1 MAAAEQT
8 IQGVKTAKKRV
19 AGWKQLS
26 RLMPYLMNYKGGM
39 TIGLITLVL
48 MGLVGNLIPI
58 IMGVIFDC
66 IGNEQKPLAK
76 LAGKLGGVSTW
87 VAKYYRPLDKHT
99 LGFFCIVLLIAIAAK
114 GIFSFLTRW
123 ILIGV
128 SREIEYDI
136 RNDVL
141 SKLIKLEP
149 EFYVRNRTGELMS
162 RCTND
167 LNNVRMVLGP
177 GIMYSGTTIVTFVLA
192 VAVML
197 MISAKLTLL
206 VLIPVPVVA
215 FTVKYFGQV
224 IHTLFEKIQAS
235 LATLSARAQEN
246 LSGMRVLRAY
256 VQEKV
261 EIERFDE
268 TNREYVQKNMK
279 LILAWSM
286 FMPALT
292 ALIGVTFLLVL
303 WQGGRLVMLDRIT
316 LGEWIAFYTFLG
328 QLIWPMVAL
337 GWVTNIFQRG
347 AASMGRLNYIFEAEP
362 RIDDRTMAEE
372 FKTALPVL
380 EAAAGDGDGAPVA
393 ASAPAKSN
401 GAHGPEIK
409 GEIEFR
415 NLTFAYPTIAGGNAA
430 ATKEAPGRVVL
441 KNINLKVPAGSTVA
455 IVGPTG
461 SGKSTLAALAARL
474 WEAPEG
480 TVLLDGRSIRE
491 WPLETVRRSLGFVP
505 QDTFLFTETLAENI
519 AFGVE
524 NAGSREVEDAA
535 QIADLYGDVA
545 DFSSKFETMI
555 GERGITLSGGQK
567 QRTALARAVI
577 RNPRILILDDALS
590 SVDTETEERIL
601 TRLREVMENR
611 TTMIVSHRCST
622 VRDADQI
629 VVLVNGQIAEHGT
642 HAELLGIGGYY
653 ADLYQKQLLEE
664 ELERA

>member
-8 IQGVKTAKKRV
+8 LPQVKVAQKRV
-19 AGWKQLS
+19 PGWKQLS
-26 RLMPYLMNYKGGM
+26 RLMPYLLNYKGGM
-39 TIGLITLVL
+39 TIGMITLVL

-66 IGNEQKPLAK
+66 IGKEPKPLAK
-76 LAGKLGGVSTW
+76 LAGKLGVVSEW
-87 VAKYYRPLDKHT
+87 VGHYYKPLDRHT

-141 SKLIKLEP
+141 TQLVTLEP

-177 GIMYSGTTIVTFVLA
+177 GIMYSGTTILTFALA

-197 MISAKLTLL
+197 MISVKLTLL
-206 VLIPVPVVA
+206 VLLPVPVVA
-215 FTVKYFGQV
+215 FTVNYFGQV
-224 IHTLFEKIQAS
+224 IHSLFEKIQAS
-235 LATLSARAQEN
+235 LAALSARAQEN

-256 VQEKV
+256 VQEKI

-303 WQGGRLVMLDRIT
+303 WQGGRQVMLDRIT

-347 AASMGRLNYIFEAEP
+347 AASMGRLNYVFDAQP
-362 RIDDRTMAEE
+362 SIDDRTVAEE
-372 FKTALPVL
+372 FRNAVPVL
-380 EAAAGDGDGAPVA
+380 EAATGVAIDRAPAPAGA
-393 ASAPAKSN
+393 ASADRVS
-401 GAHGPEIK
+401 GPEIK

-415 NLTFAYPTIAGGNAA
+415 NLTFA
-430 ATKEAPGRVVL
+430 
-441 KNINLKVPAGSTVA
+441 
-455 IVGPTG
+455 
-461 SGKSTLAALAARL
+461 
-474 WEAPEG
+474 
-480 TVLLDGRSIRE
+480 
-491 WPLETVRRSLGFVP
+491 
-505 QDTFLFTETLAENI
+505 
-519 AFGVE
+519 
-524 NAGSREVEDAA
+524 
-535 QIADLYGDVA
+535 
-545 DFSSKFETMI
+545 
-555 GERGITLSGGQK
+555 
-567 QRTALARAVI
+567 
-577 RNPRILILDDALS
+577 
-590 SVDTETEERIL
+590 
-601 TRLREVMENR
+601 
-611 TTMIVSHRCST
+611 
-622 VRDADQI
+622 
-629 VVLVNGQIAEHGT
+629 
-642 HAELLGIGGYY
+642 
-653 ADLYQKQLLEE
+653 
-664 ELERA
+664 

>member
-8 IQGVKTAKKRV
+8 IQGVKPAKKRG

-48 MGLVGNLIPI
+48 MGLVGNSIPI

-76 LAGKLGGVSTW
+76 LAGRLGGVSNW

-380 EAAAGDGDGAPVA
+380 EVAAGDGAIA
-393 ASAPAKSN
+393 AAPAKSN

-415 NLTFAYPTIAGGNAA
+415 NLTF
-430 ATKEAPGRVVL
+430 
-441 KNINLKVPAGSTVA
+441 
-455 IVGPTG
+455 
-461 SGKSTLAALAARL
+461 
-474 WEAPEG
+474 
-480 TVLLDGRSIRE
+480 
-491 WPLETVRRSLGFVP
+491 
-505 QDTFLFTETLAENI
+505 DT
-519 AFGVE
+519 
-524 NAGSREVEDAA
+524 R
-535 QIADLYGDVA
+535 
-545 DFSSKFETMI
+545 
-555 GERGITLSGGQK
+555 
-567 QRTALARAVI
+567 
-577 RNPRILILDDALS
+577 
-590 SVDTETEERIL
+590 
-601 TRLREVMENR
+601 RLRAAMRRRVKKRRGEW
-611 TTMIVSHRCST
+611 C
-622 VRDADQI
+622 
-629 VVLVNGQIAEHGT
+629 
-642 HAELLGIGGYY
+642 
-653 ADLYQKQLLEE
+653 
-664 ELERA
+664 